1 MIWGVEEEDIAAAER
16 ERREEEEEERG
27 RRRWLGGECLV
38 GENARDN
45 GEENSGRALTHIIS
59 LSLSYRL
66 VSASCE
72 VKRSLRSRL

>member
-16 ERREEEEEERG
+16 ERREEEEERG

-59 LSLSYRL
+59 LLSFGFGVL
-66 VSASCE
+66 WSETFVSIAS
-72 VKRSLRSRL
+72 VS

>member
-59 LSLSYRL
+59 LSLSLIVWFRRL
-66 VSASCE
+66 VKSE
-72 VKRSLRSRL
+72 TFT

>member
-1 MIWGVEEEDIAAAER
+1 MEEEDIATAER
-16 ERREEEEEERG
+16 ERREEGERG

-59 LSLSYRL
+59 LLSFGFGVL
-66 VSASCE
+66 WSETFVSIAS
-72 VKRSLRSRL
+72 VS

>member
-16 ERREEEEEERG
+16 ERREEEEERG